1 MDPNMME
8 TASSPPNFGSPQSP
22 LEMKPDPN
30 MIAMGQG
37 IVFTRS
43 KMYKYDLDFLDTCH
57 RIFEWVHRSLKSP
70 EVNFDVIH
78 DHRG

>member
-1 MDPNMME
+1 MDPNAMMDT

-37 IVFTRS
+37 GQ
-43 KMYKYDLDFLDTCH
+43 KLLDLWSSLNLDYFLDTLYGL
-57 RIFEWVHRSLKSP
+57 F
-70 EVNFDVIH
+70 
-78 DHRG
+78 GTM

>member
-30 MIAMGQG
+30 MIGMGQG
-37 IVFTRS
+37 NTFCKILNLVL
-43 KMYKYDLDFLDTCH
+43 DLFKNTCS
-57 RIFEWVHRSLKSP
+57 IF
-70 EVNFDVIH
+70 
-78 DHRG
+78 

>member
-37 IVFTRS
+37 NTFCEI
-43 KMYKYDLDFLDTCH
+43 
-57 RIFEWVHRSLKSP
+57 
-70 EVNFDVIH
+70 
-78 DHRG
+78 

>member
-43 KMYKYDLDFLDTCH
+43 KMYKRDLNFLDMYVPP
-57 RIFEWVHRSLKSP
+57 RNIDIVPQNL
-70 EVNFDVIH
+70 
-78 DHRG
+78 